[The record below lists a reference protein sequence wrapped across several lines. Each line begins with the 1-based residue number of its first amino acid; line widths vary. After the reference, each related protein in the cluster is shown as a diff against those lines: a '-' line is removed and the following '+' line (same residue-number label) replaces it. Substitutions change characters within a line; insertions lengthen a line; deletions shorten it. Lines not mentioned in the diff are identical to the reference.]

1 MLRGYLQLKKGQKDK
16 AMAKKYSRIFLIL
29 PEIKELI
36 SQKDKNELKDIF
48 YDYEPIEIAEAL
60 KELSLKDKV
69 YLFSLWDIDF
79 AIDVFEKMDDDDQVA
94 LLNAIDEVHKKK
106 ILNELAPDER
116 VDLFEE
122 LSPEMINRFLSIMEK
137 EKAKDT
143 KELMRYDTTTAGGR
157 MTTEFVSVKEEISVE
172 EALNVLRKTAK
183 GLEMVYYIYVLNN
196 QDKLVGV
203 LSLKELILANPRD
216 RISQVMHRNPVALP
230 VNMDQEEVA
239 REIARYDFVALPV
252 VDSNKKMKGIITVD
266 DVIDVIDEENT
277 EDMYKFSAAGEH
289 SEEYMKMR
297 PTLIAKNRLVWL
309 IILAI
314 TGFFSGIVMQK
325 FSFVL
330 ENVIALSFYIPVLM
344 DSAGN
349 AGTQAAMA
357 VVRGL
362 ATGEV
367 RIRDIW
373 RVVKKEFLI
382 GGMLGIPL
390 GLVALVRAL
399 IFQKSSLLGVSVALT
414 MLIAIT
420 FATCLGAVLPL
431 ICKRL
436 RLDPAVVSGPL
447 ITTILDISSLT
458 IYFTVAIILLRL

>member
-1 MLRGYLQLKKGQKDK
+1 
-16 AMAKKYSRIFLIL
+16 MAKKYSRIFLIL

-36 SQKDKNELKDIF
+36 SQKSKDVLKDIF
-48 YDYEPIEIAEAL
+48 YDYEPIEIAEVL
-60 KELSLKDKV
+60 RELSLKDRV

-79 AIDVFEKMDDDDQVA
+79 ATDVFEKMDNDDQIA
-94 LLNAIDEVHKKK
+94 LLNAIGEARRKK

-122 LSPEMINRFLSIMEK
+122 LSPQMVNRFLSIMEK
-137 EKAKDT
+137 EEAKDT

-157 MTTEFVSVKEEISVE
+157 MTTEFASVKEEITIE
-172 EALNVLRKTAK
+172 EALSILRKTAK
-183 GLEMVYYIYVLNN
+183 HLEMVYYIYVLDN

-216 RISQVMHRNPVALP
+216 RISQVMHRNPIALP
-230 VNMDQEEVA
+230 IDMDQEEVA

-252 VDSNKKMKGIITVD
+252 VDNGGKMKGVITVD

-297 PTLIAKNRLVWL
+297 PTLIAKNRLIWL

-325 FSFVL
+325 FSFAL
-330 ENVIALSFYIPVLM
+330 ESVIALSFYIPVLM

-367 RIRDIW
+367 
-373 RVVKKEFLI
+373 K
-382 GGMLGIPL
+382 
-390 GLVALVRAL
+390 
-399 IFQKSSLLGVSVALT
+399 
-414 MLIAIT
+414 
-420 FATCLGAVLPL
+420 
-431 ICKRL
+431 
-436 RLDPAVVSGPL
+436 
-447 ITTILDISSLT
+447 
-458 IYFTVAIILLRL
+458 

>member
-1 MLRGYLQLKKGQKDK
+1 
-16 AMAKKYSRIFLIL
+16 MAKKYSRIFLIL

-36 SQKDKNELKDIF
+36 SQKSKDVLKDIF
-48 YDYEPIEIAEAL
+48 YDYEPIEIAEVL
-60 KELSLKDKV
+60 RELSLKDRV

-79 AIDVFEKMDDDDQVA
+79 ATDVFEKMDNDDQIA
-94 LLNAIDEVHKKK
+94 LLNAIGEARRKK

-122 LSPEMINRFLSIMEK
+122 LSPQMVNRFLSIMEK
-137 EKAKDT
+137 EEAKDT

-157 MTTEFVSVKEEISVE
+157 MTTEFASVKEEITIE
-172 EALNVLRKTAK
+172 EALSILRKTAK
-183 GLEMVYYIYVLNN
+183 HLEMVYYIYVLDN

-216 RISQVMHRNPVALP
+216 RISQVMHRNPIALP
-230 VNMDQEEVA
+230 IDMDQEEVA

-252 VDSNKKMKGIITVD
+252 VDNGGKMKGVITVD

-297 PTLIAKNRLVWL
+297 PTLIAKNRLIWL

-325 FSFVL
+325 FSFAL
-330 ENVIALSFYIPVLM
+330 ESVIALSFYIPVLM

-367 RIRDIW
+367 KIRDIW

-390 GLVALVRAL
+390 GLVALIRAL
-399 IFQKSSLLGVSVALT
+399 VFQKSSLLGVSVALS
-414 MLIAIT
+414 MLITIT

-447 ITTILDISSLT
+447 ITTVLDISSLT